1 MAPNYALAYV
11 NPSGQER
18 FLLKGTT
25 ESGGQHVSKAEAKEL
40 SDELCFFASVDDIR
54 RFLQQDSS
62 VRPVDHAPYIFH
74 FDPAKNR
81 TFRWAC
87 QAQTARQKPLSL
99 FFQFETVFPLQRFLT
114 WQTA

>member
-81 TFRWAC
+81 TFRVYQVIEGIMQDEPA
-87 QAQTARQKPLSL
+87 ATLRNRQNDPDK
-99 FFQFETVFPLQRFLT
+99 LQ
-114 WQTA
+114 